1 MKNLILSV
9 LLFGTCLISCKNDP
23 KHDYEYIALSKFQN
37 DTSIISDGTPVEIFA
52 MSGSGVPY
60 DDENVYYYQVL
71 VRNAING
78 DTLNIL
84 SPLFKLPFEDE
95 GTGRIYFSPNE
106 YNYNLKIL
114 NATYE
119 RKTDT
124 LNLLLQGLNGLNKP
138 NQSSVDLT
146 NYFNKGMVKNE
157 VVAKNLSMVIFNN
170 NYKTVVGILA
180 FRNDPR

>member
-1 MKNLILSV
+1 MRILILSAI
-9 LLFGTCLISCKNDP
+9 LIGITILSCNNNP
-23 KHDYEYIALSKFQN
+23 KHDYEYISLSKFKN
-37 DTSIISDGTPVEIFA
+37 DTAIISEGTPVEIFA
-52 MSGSGVPY
+52 MSGSGISH
-60 DDENVYYYQVL
+60 DDKNVYYYQVL
-71 VRNAING
+71 VRNILNG

-95 GTGRIYFSPNE
+95 RTGRIYFSPNE

-124 LNLLLQGLNGLNKP
+124 LNLLLQALNGLNSF
-138 NQSSVDLT
+138 QTSVDLT
-146 NYFNKGMVKNE
+146 KYFNKGMVKNE
-157 VVAKNLSMVIFNN
+157 VVAKNLSMPIFNN
-170 NYKTVVGILA
+170 NYKTVIGILA